1 MIRLA
6 LISIVLLA
14 AASAASAREVCG
26 GAAPAA
32 GASIHGPILDI
43 SDDNSLC
50 IALGASPDTWIKV
63 SVTRLAANRPQ
74 LMAAAF
80 ARNATCEIGKDGE
93 ADCVVEGQ
101 PLAQALHQP
110 EIIKAA
116 TDWR

>member
-32 GASIHGPILDI
+32 GPILDI
-43 SDDNSLC
+43 PDDNSLC